1 MMNKQIFLFP
11 LALIAGLTIFSACK
25 KDAGAGGTSAI
36 TGTVSGRIYSSTN
49 SSDAEAEMTQIII
62 PDGAVIEDGDYVL
75 LNTPVGGGAYYIWF
89 DWVGG
94 VAPDPG
100 LIGRTSIPVAFDFTE
115 TNVEVAANVL
125 AALVAN
131 ASADYT
137 FSINNDII
145 TVTNNVL
152 GEVTDADE
160 VSSSI
165 LVDIAN
171 QGKGGVGGGTS
182 YVEGPMVEE
191 RVYLIYG
198 DDDFYSETVR
208 TDENGNYQF
217 TDLNRGDYRVYTF
230 TDDTLNPSGMKK
242 RVEVSAVI
250 DDKKQIVE
258 APSMFVVKL

>member
-1 MMNKQIFLFP
+1 M
-11 LALIAGLTIFSACK
+11 IAGLTLFSACK
-25 KDAGAGGTSAI
+25 KDAGAGGTSSI
-36 TGTVSGRIYSSTN
+36 TGTVSGRIYSN
-49 SSDAEAEMTQIII
+49 SNGSDAEAEVTQITI

-75 LNTPVGGGAYYIWF
+75 LNTPAGGGAYYIWF
-89 DWVGG
+89 HWSSG

-100 LIGRTSIPVAFDFTE
+100 LIGRTSIQVTYDFTE

-131 ASADYT
+131 ASADFT
-137 FSINNDII
+137 FSINND
-145 TVTNNVL
+145 VVSLTNKVL

-160 VSSSI
+160 ISSSI
-165 LVDIAN
+165 LVDISN
-171 QGKGGVGGGTS
+171 QGKSSVSGGSS
-182 YVEGPMVEE
+182 YVEGAMVEE

-217 TDLNRGDYRVYTF
+217 KDLNRGDYRVYTF
-230 TDDTLNPSGMKK
+230 TDDTLNPMGMKK

-250 DDKKQIVE
+250 DDKKQIVQ
-258 APSMFVVKL
+258 APSLFVVKL